1 MFISN
6 YNRLLALEQELFKQR
21 KAVKHRKNNKSQ
33 KKIKTQIS
41 LSDSNRL
48 LALEEELIS
57 QRRNSKREYQ
67 IKENKKYQYHRMAKM
82 LNYENS
88 ANNKI
93 LALQQSLSK
102 ETVNKQ
108 KHRKRDRTKSK
119 TQKTQAMTFDYNEAI
134 ELQYKGD
141 SFAASLDYTTTEQF
155 DLDDDISTIEVES
168 FEVKE
173 DNQTPEAVIPE
184 VLPAESQEEIES
196 EQATDAEAFEA
207 DIQAILSGAKTYQ
220 LKQQK
225 TSDTSS
231 LSQAK
236 STQTNNNQPKE
247 TNTSEKQTPSPQ
259 PQTENPH
266 AIFDKIAQNMA
277 YANSFD
283 LGTISLEQRFDEF
296 DDLLDAQESKALTV
310 KSSPTTEENDLVEL
324 NYADFEHDLA
334 LMSETIP
341 QHSVQLGNQPKI
353 LESFTE
359 NPIQF
364 LDNKQL
370 KIQTIAPDKSKYTY
384 KTINVSVQE
393 KDNSLD
399 LITESINLYQL
410 PTDSATRSIY
420 LVEDINNVYRFQ
432 PEKAKKATEFNTYF
446 LPWNSG
452 EAYMLKL
459 ADDADYFFTPQL
471 NGCCVMINGTRQ
483 NPVIIH
489 ANYDSERLQIDIEG
503 MSLEEQLKAYRKHQF
518 KQYTRFYGNMAHQL
532 IDDNIFDSQAA
543 PSIFDPEFYLSHGGL
558 ATVFGIQKNGEW
570 TFYYNLQ
577 KGNSNVT
584 AELWPNLTL

>member
-1 MFISN
+1 MFTPN
-6 YNRLLALEQELFKQR
+6 CNRLLALEEELFKHR

-33 KKIKTQIS
+33 KNIKTQIF

-57 QRRNSKREYQ
+57 QRRNSKHEYQ
-67 IKENKKYQYHRMAKM
+67 IKENKKYQRMAKM

-102 ETVNKQ
+102 QSVNKQ
-108 KHRKRDRTKSK
+108 KHKKRDRTKSK

-134 ELQYKGD
+134 ELEYKGD
-141 SFAASLDYTTTEQF
+141 SFAAALDYTTTEQF

-173 DNQTPEAVIPE
+173 DNQTSEAVIPE
-184 VLPAESQEEIES
+184 VLPPESEEDTES
-196 EQATDAEAFEA
+196 EQAEDAEAFEA
-207 DIQAILSGAKTYQ
+207 DIQAILSGAKAYEP
-220 LKQQK
+220 KQQK
-225 TSDTSS
+225 TTDTSS

-236 STQTNNNQPKE
+236 NNTQPQQTNTP
-247 TNTSEKQTPSPQ
+247 TNKTPSPQ

-310 KSSPTTEENDLVEL
+310 KSSPAIEENDLVEL

-353 LESFTE
+353 LESFTK

-364 LDNKQL
+364 LGNKQL

-543 PSIFDPEFYLSHGGL
+543 TSIFDPEFYLSHGGL
-558 ATVFGIQKNGEW
+558 ASVFGIRKNGEW